1 MKNVKTST
9 IAKYVFGGLI
19 LAWML
24 GYVIPM
30 LISAQSTECVLA
42 GIVTLAVL
50 FIGGLSWVLR
60 SSSRYLR

>member
-1 MKNVKTST
+1 VKKVTTRT
-9 IAKYVFGGLI
+9 IAKYVIIALI

-24 GYVIPM
+24 GYVVPT

-50 FIGGLSWVLR
+50 FIGGLSWALR